1 LLARRLFAP
10 PGDQRIPENV
20 AARQFEE
27 RILDLAWDASLE
39 MPLS

>member
-1 LLARRLFAP
+1 LLVRRLFAP
-10 PGDQRIPENV
+10 PGNQRIPENG

-27 RILDLAWDASLE
+27 QVLDLARDASLE